1 MSSTIEQTDSC
12 KPAGL
17 ISGKRCGLAAV
28 HNPPRLQAELDVM
41 WTVPNL
47 GGAKRLARLLV
58 KG

>member
-28 HNPPRLQAELDVM
+28 HNPPRLQAELLPNKNKIA
-41 WTVPNL
+41 TV
-47 GGAKRLARLLV
+47 
-58 KG
+58 